1 MSNDTGTET
10 IRSDAPGADESLFG
24 DAADDAAAEEQD
36 ANEETA
42 QDPQD
47 ADDAGE
53 QAGSPED
60 LKVVVSIKGGRA
72 TIGVQRPSSDPHI
85 ETFDDGDLAGLTQE
99 VSAVIERARAKW
111 EDEPKHPAHM
121 KPAPPARRQPRRGQG
136 AAQAGAAE
144 GGADQQ
150 QPETLTQVFS
160 QLQQRHHVLHV
171 GPHPAFSPTPYGG
184 TIGPDAAGDLRPRRA
199 RLLLEALQALREVVG
214 EFVGPSSVLCTLSRH
229 RAGSF
234 KRAASRSIQEAV
246 PRIYL
251 RLPSV
256 FLCMRS
262 FLLPEVLL
270 GSVLNSTVLSAPTAR
285 RQVTR
290 PG

>member
-1 MSNDTGTET
+1 MPDETGTEAT
-10 IRSDAPGADESLFG
+10 RSDAPSADESLFG

-72 TIGVQRPSSDPHI
+72 TIGVQRPASDPHI

-99 VSAVIERARAKW
+99 VSAVIERARARW
-111 EDEPKHPAHM
+111 EEAPKHPAHV

-144 GGADQQ
+144 AGAAEGGADQQ
-150 QPETLTQVFS
+150 QPETL
-160 QLQQRHHVLHV
+160 
-171 GPHPAFSPTPYGG
+171 
-184 TIGPDAAGDLRPRRA
+184 
-199 RLLLEALQALREVVG
+199 RL
-214 EFVGPSSVLCTLSRH
+214 F
-229 RAGSF
+229 
-234 KRAASRSIQEAV
+234 
-246 PRIYL
+246 
-251 RLPSV
+251 
-256 FLCMRS
+256 
-262 FLLPEVLL
+262 
-270 GSVLNSTVLSAPTAR
+270 
-285 RQVTR
+285 
-290 PG
+290 